1 MFHLGIL
8 FKCGM
13 INYMTGVTHGRHKK
27 IISHRLD
34 GEGGGEIS
42 CGEWQC
48 RKNLLETLTLSRPDF
63 LDTWRMK
70 SRHKNVLFG
79 VRNKKLRRLMTCN
92 YVILP
97 NGYHLGSAILDFWIS
112 QKN

>member
-1 MFHLGIL
+1 MEDTRKLS
-8 FKCGM
+8 
-13 INYMTGVTHGRHKK
+13 VTHWTGRGEE
-27 IISHRLD
+27 RLAV
-34 GEGGGEIS
+34 
-42 CGEWQC
+42 WQC
-48 RKNLLETLTLSRPDF
+48 RNNLLETLTLSRPDF

-70 SRHKNVLFG
+70 STHKNVLFG

-112 QKN
+112 PKKIGKEPKLKETPVSQQ